1 MEKTERIA
9 LRASV
14 RERELLYQASRT
26 SGVTLSEFVL
36 DAATAAAE
44 HVLADRTRFR
54 LPAEKWTEF
63 VELLDRPALDKPRL
77 RSLLTEPSVLDR

>member
-1 MEKTERIA
+1 MDKTERIA

-14 RERELLYQASRT
+14 RERELLYQASRA
-26 SGVTLSEFVL
+26 SGTTLSEFVL
-36 DAATAAAE
+36 DAAATAAE
-44 HVLADRTRFR
+44 NVLAERTRFQPP
-54 LPAEKWTEF
+54 LEQWAEF